1 MSVDDPNNTIT
12 VKFNGAPIGTYTFS
26 VTANSTP
33 SKYGIL
39 DTSAISF
46 QTSSTV
52 TNISPSTG
60 SVLGGTLLTITGT
73 NFSTKILDQ
82 AVSITTSPS
91 NYVMCDIITATT
103 TQLTCRI
110 RPTGFA
116 PTDSYTGCIISVVL
130 AASTTAT
137 CPGSN
142 CAIDLKAPMG
152 TITSL
157 TPTFDSTSNSI
168 QITAVGTGFTAGD
181 TKTVSLYID
190 NV

>member
-1 MSVDDPNNTIT
+1 MSVDDPKKTIT
-12 VKFNGAPIGTYTFS
+12 VKFNGAPIGAYTFV
-26 VTANSTP
+26 VTANSLP

-39 DTSAISF
+39 DSSAIIF